1 MEIRKKIPV
10 EFIFEFLQVGGDISS
25 TIIYQMNT
33 FGRISVCG
41 SISSYNADTKNMP
54 KSPVIQPAVVMQQL
68 KMEGFILM
76 RWADRTSEGIQKNL
90 QMIRDGKLKY
100 RETVTEGFENMF
112 DAFVGMLNGNN
123 IGKAIVKA

>member
-1 MEIRKKIPV
+1 
-10 EFIFEFLQVGGDISS
+10 
-25 TIIYQMNT
+25 
-33 FGRISVCG
+33 
-41 SISSYNADTKNMP
+41 MP